1 MWLTESNRTYLPGET
16 ELHSQVV
23 KHWISGLASLDTDY
37 AAGVGFIVGCFDTF
51 YDRLKGFTLCF
62 FLLLQDNTFEV
73 KMLQLATE
81 QRVSDRQ
88 HAELRSDSQTFFWRQ
103 RRLEAE
109 LISLAELTV
118 SGLGTSSVVK
128 KSKKDRRKPKWPRLV
143 NLIRLRSLLPP
154 EQLCLWENVWIT
166 VTPSGGS
173 DALMDGWEQK
183 WGAWRYGA
191 GRGGGGGGVD
201 VRYPPAGTAPVRLLV
216 EAEASPAFLRRA
228 RVWAQ
233 CTACTKQEGGKARK
247 EKKKK
252 EKQRGAEEEE
262 KKGVRG
268 GETKKDRKKETQE
281 LVRAGE
287 TTNRAVRSEKS
298 HQVKLLVAGYSTAKH
313 Q

>member
-1 MWLTESNRTYLPGET
+1 M
-16 ELHSQVV
+16 
-23 KHWISGLASLDTDY
+23 
-37 AAGVGFIVGCFDTF
+37 
-51 YDRLKGFTLCF
+51 
-62 FLLLQDNTFEV
+62 
-73 KMLQLATE
+73 
-81 QRVSDRQ
+81 
-88 HAELRSDSQTFFWRQ
+88 
-103 RRLEAE
+103 
-109 LISLAELTV
+109 
-118 SGLGTSSVVK
+118 
-128 KSKKDRRKPKWPRLV
+128 
-143 NLIRLRSLLPP
+143 
-154 EQLCLWENVWIT
+154 
-166 VTPSGGS
+166 TPSCELDPIKIITTSRAALPLRKCLNNCDSIRGKWCTDGRMGAEMRSVALWSGS
-173 DALMDGWEQK
+173 
-183 WGAWRYGA
+183 
-191 GRGGGGGGVD
+191 GGGGGGVD